1 MSTTSTTA
9 TDTGRSATEDVL
21 WAALA
26 TEPDATATVLAKT
39 ASIGASTARKIL
51 TRWATEGLVTRTPDP
66 NPRAADRW
74 TRATLGTAEEN
85 PADATPIEQAPADT
99 ETADKAPAEPPT
111 DTTTATDDDPAPAPV
126 EAGAEVEVA
135 AVSEEPEPAAVG
147 EQAAAGDGVCPTC
160 GRGGRRSSS
169 GTALPPGSLRGLV
182 EDYLRD
188 HPDEEFTPG
197 AIGKALTRSSGAVY
211 NACFKLT
218 ELGVAHQTCEQ
229 PKRFA
234 LHPDQKQ

>member
-1 MSTTSTTA
+1 MSTNTTTA
-9 TDTGRSATEDVL
+9 TDTGRSATEDAL

-51 TRWATEGLVTRTPDP
+51 TRWAAEGLVTRTPDP

-74 TRATLGTAEEN
+74 TRTTPDTPEQTTTDATQAEQV
-85 PADATPIEQAPADT
+85 PADAKTAGQAQ
-99 ETADKAPAEPPT
+99 AEPTDNTPAAESDPT
-111 DTTTATDDDPAPAPV
+111 PAPA

-135 AVSEEPEPAAVG
+135 AVSDEPEPAAVG
-147 EQAAAGDGVCPTC
+147 EQAPAGDGVCPTC

-188 HPDEEFTPG
+188 HPDEEFTPC